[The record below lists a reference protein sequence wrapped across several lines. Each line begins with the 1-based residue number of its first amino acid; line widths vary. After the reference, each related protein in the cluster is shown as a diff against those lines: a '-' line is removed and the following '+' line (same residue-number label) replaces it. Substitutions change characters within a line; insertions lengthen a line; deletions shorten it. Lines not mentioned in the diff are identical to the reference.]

1 MSGNRQLR
9 INTQLR
15 KAPVLRERTNI
26 KETGQR
32 AEGKKLG
39 VEWRGRRGTNV

>member
-32 AEGKKLG
+32 AEGKKT
-39 VEWRGRRGTNV
+39 WGRMEGKKRY